1 MRGLRFDRTLSSLG
15 SLGWWP
21 KPRSVCWPWDCWAYS
36 KTTKSSLK
44 PVGINKSLGQR
55 GYLWWNWIGISS
67 ERMGSGRETHHH
79 RILAWW
85 GHEIGATPLMSHPSR
100 GNDGRIKG
108 HELLSIQ
115 LNVCRSYGMSLLA
128 VASSKHKVESF
139 YSKKHWN
146 VHECSKHLSQTH
158 PEHKFA
164 GAFVYFENVI
174 TFDHSHQWSILQDLR
189 NITMRRWSVCPSLN
203 PRIPR
208 SLVRAWQP
216 ACTWRK
222 RKIMGDMKREITG
235 MCHGWRPHNGVGLG
249 QNLEVA
255 PTPTLP
261 ASKMI

>member
-1 MRGLRFDRTLSSLG
+1 MGGLRFDRTLSSLG

-44 PVGINKSLGQR
+44 PFGINKSLGQR

-100 GNDGRIKG
+100 GNHGRIKG

-128 VASSKHKVESF
+128 VAGSKHKVESF
-139 YSKKHWN
+139 YSKMHWN
-146 VHECSKHLSQTH
+146 VQSIYLKLILNTNLLVHLYTLKMS
-158 PEHKFA
+158 
-164 GAFVYFENVI
+164 
-174 TFDHSHQWSILQDLR
+174 
-189 NITMRRWSVCPSLN
+189 SLLTTPIN
-203 PRIPR
+203 
-208 SLVRAWQP
+208 
-216 ACTWRK
+216 
-222 RKIMGDMKREITG
+222 
-235 MCHGWRPHNGVGLG
+235 
-249 QNLEVA
+249 EVFYK
-255 PTPTLP
+255 T
-261 ASKMI
+261 